1 MAICPF
7 ATQKPISGPSG
18 AYTSDA
24 SSNLLIGDRGD
35 AARAFS
41 GGISDVRLYNRI
53 LSANEMMAIHR
64 SLTGGA
70 LYTGHFL
77 DPITPDLVTT
87 FNPPAAITI
96 PRRRV
101 IE

>member
-1 MAICPF
+1 VNGIGSAPSNTI
-7 ATQKPISGPSG
+7 ASPSG